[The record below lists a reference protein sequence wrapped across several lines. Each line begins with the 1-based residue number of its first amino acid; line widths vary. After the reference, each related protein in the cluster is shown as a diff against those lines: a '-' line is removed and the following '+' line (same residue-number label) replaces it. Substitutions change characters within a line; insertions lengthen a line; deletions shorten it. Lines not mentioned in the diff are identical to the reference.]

1 MSKLTAKRRAKL
13 PPKAFGLPEKARS
26 KKARKESGNYP
37 MPDRDHAISALR
49 RSERERERG
58 NLTKDEY
65 ERIQRKAKKI
75 LRKKT
80 ERCATGR
87 NSPSRST
94 SLTA

>member
-1 MSKLTAKRRAKL
+1 MSKLTAKQRAKL

-49 RSERERERG
+49 RSDGERERG

-65 ERIQRKAKKI
+65 ERIQRKAKRI
-75 LRKKT
+75 LRGKKKK
-80 ERCATGR
+80 EKR
-87 NSPSRST
+87 
-94 SLTA
+94 